1 MAKNK
6 LQDLNDHLFAQL
18 ERLNDETIK
27 PEDMRS
33 EIEKAK
39 AMEGIA
45 KVIIETQKV
54 ETDKAKLMLD
64 AFDKGLITEINTE
77 KILLLTY

>member
-6 LQDLNDHLFAQL
+6 LQDLNNHLFAQL

-27 PEDMRS
+27 PEEMKS

-45 KVIIETQKV
+45 KVIIETNKV

-64 AFDKGLITEINTE
+64 AFDRGFIKEIDTN
-77 KILLLTY
+77 KILLLE

>member
-6 LQDLNDHLFAQL
+6 LQDLNDHLFAQI

-27 PEDMRS
+27 PEDMKA

-64 AFDKGLITEINTE
+64 AFDKGLITEVNPE
-77 KILLLTY
+77 KILLLT

>member
-45 KVIIETQKV
+45 KAIIETQKV

-64 AFDKGLITEINTE
+64 AFDKGLINEINTE
-77 KILLLTY
+77 KILLLA